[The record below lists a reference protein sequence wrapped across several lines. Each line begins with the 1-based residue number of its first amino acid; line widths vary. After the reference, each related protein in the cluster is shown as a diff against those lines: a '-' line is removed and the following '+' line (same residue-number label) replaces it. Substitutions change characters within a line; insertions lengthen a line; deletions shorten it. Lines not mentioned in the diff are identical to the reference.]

1 MIFKKYEFTDE
12 QWTTIRPTLYSEDE
26 EGNETLIPAINAI
39 VEIGHICR
47 AWSEGEEPECTDLST
62 MYSVD
67 MLLNEDVESLED
79 YEVYPDPD
87 NVAHYFSGDES
98 LYIKSY
104 CLVPEHS
111 ESPFCVIPE
120 TDEEE

>member
-12 QWTTIRPTLYSEDE
+12 QWATIRPTLYSEDE

-39 VEIGHICR
+39 VEIGHICK
-47 AWSEGEEPECTDLST
+47 AFDEEGECTDLST

>member
-12 QWTTIRPTLYSEDE
+12 QWETIRPTLYSEGE
-26 EGNETLIPAINAI
+26 EGSETLIPEINAI
-39 VEIGHICR
+39 VEIGHICK
-47 AWSEGEEPECTDLST
+47 AWSEGEEPVCTDLST

-87 NVAHYFSGDES
+87 NVAHYFSGDQS
-98 LYIKSY
+98 LYLQSY
-104 CLVPEHS
+104 CKMFPES
-111 ESPFCVIPE
+111 EFCVIPE
-120 TDEEE
+120 SDEDLA